1 MNDLRRQ
8 NSRPQQ
14 TFERWTPRTHESP
27 SELARQSEAKR
38 KQAPQSE
45 ANVCRPRRREDEYNR
60 QKTSLINCTG
70 HPMMYKHNLA
80 LLMLVCSFPLFLLLL
95 YSCIIFSHLFF
106 LDFALTVV
114 QPFLLLSYLM
124 IIFYV
129 PNKLCV
135 LRVKLPMSVL

>member
-45 ANVCRPRRREDEYNR
+45 VNDDDDDEDTISR
-60 QKTSLINCTG
+60 K
-70 HPMMYKHNLA
+70 PP
-80 LLMLVCSFPLFLLLL
+80 LLTAQ
-95 YSCIIFSHLFF
+95 
-106 LDFALTVV
+106 DT
-114 QPFLLLSYLM
+114 Q
-124 IIFYV
+124 
-129 PNKLCV
+129 
-135 LRVKLPMSVL
+135 